1 MRITKRKL
9 SSDNSRLK
17 FVVFIEYCI
26 ICILLIILSF
36 NLLDVKKSNDD
47 ILKNT
52 NEIIGILT
60 IGEENGD

>member
-1 MRITKRKL
+1 MRNTKRKL

-17 FVVFIEYCI
+17 CVVFIEYCI

>member
-9 SSDNSRLK
+9 SSGNSRLK

-36 NLLDVKKSNDD
+36 NMDLKRTNDK

-60 IGEENGD
+60 IGGQE

>member
-17 FVVFIEYCI
+17 FVVFIEYCM

-36 NLLDVKKSNDD
+36 NMDLKRTNDK